1 MSNPAVDLNSLF
13 GAAQADGELSAQ
25 AFQALTV
32 TADIGAQIQAGLG
45 IAPDDVPA
53 SQVVLVTMM
62 PDDSGSIRFAGNAQ
76 RVRDGHNLVIEALSR
91 SKQKD
96 DILAHTRYL
105 NGHVLYPYRRIDDA
119 VRMDAQNYD
128 PNLGTPL
135 YDEAVVMLGT
145 VLAKTRQFE
154 DGGVP
159 VRSVSLILTD
169 GEDAGSRHQTPKAVR
184 AIVEDM
190 LRQEKHI
197 IAAMG
202 IDDGHTDFRQVFR
215 EMGIQDRWI
224 LTPGNSDQEIRR
236 AFQTFSQSAVK
247 ASQGAGHFSRA
258 ALGGFG
264 GR

>member
-1 MSNPAVDLNSLF
+1 MSNPAINLNTLF
-13 GAAQADGELSAQ
+13 GAAHDDGELSAQ
-25 AFQALTV
+25 ALAALTIN
-32 TADIGAQIQAGLG
+32 TDIGAQIQAGLG

-76 RVRDGHNLVIEALSR
+76 RVRDGHNLVIEALGR

-96 DILAHTRYL
+96 DILVHTRYL
-105 NGHVLYPYRRIDDA
+105 NGHVLFPYRRLDDA

-169 GEDAGSRHQTPKAVR
+169 GDDCGSVHQTPKAVR
-184 AIVEDM
+184 AIVDDM

-197 IAAMG
+197 IAGMG
-202 IDDGHTDFRQVFR
+202 IDDGHTDFKQVFTA
-215 EMGIQDRWI
+215 MGIPDRWI

-264 GR
+264 AP

>member
-1 MSNPAVDLNSLF
+1 MSDPAVQLNALF
-13 GAAQADGELSAQ
+13 GGAHDDGELSAQ
-25 AFQALTV
+25 ALQTLTI

-45 IAPDDVPA
+45 VSPDDVPA

-62 PDDSGSIRFAGNAQ
+62 ADDSGSIRFASNAQ

-91 SKQKD
+91 SKQKE

-105 NGHVLYPYRRIDDA
+105 NGTVLYPYRRLDDA

-128 PNLGTPL
+128 PNGGTPL
-135 YDEAVVMLGT
+135 YDQTVVMLGT

-159 VRSVSLILTD
+159 VRTVSLILTD
-169 GEDAGSRHQTPKAVR
+169 GEDAGSVKQTAKTVKP
-184 AIVEDM
+184 IVDDM
-190 LRQEKHI
+190 LHQEKHI

-202 IDDGHTDFRQVFR
+202 IDDGHTDFCRVFR
-215 EMGIQDRWI
+215 EMGIPDRWI

-247 ASQGAGHFSRA
+247 ASQGAGHFSRT

-264 GR
+264 S